1 MEPTGLEWRCYSH
14 GAILCQHVVMDE
26 GELEQNVSLDDDE
39 LDLVKE
45 NMLDHKIDL
54 LVFLASS
61 DCILKY

>member
-1 MEPTGLEWRCYSH
+1 
-14 GAILCQHVVMDE
+14 MDE

-61 DCILKY
+61 DCILNFKVLNKSVQKFMYISNFILLI